1 MKYKCNI
8 CLSDDVLPIL
18 SLPSFPLNSQYFP
31 NKNLNSTKYL
41 KDFYLY
47 YCSNCFHIFGKS
59 EFKLTELYN
68 NEYHYRPS
76 SPNIHS
82 RVNFI
87 SSQLE
92 KLKNISFN
100 RVIDV
105 GCYNG
110 QLLKKV
116 KSFLNADYFIGID
129 PSLPLELLEGNNEI
143 IFIKDFIQNIDLPY
157 YNAKKPDLILSDQCF
172 EHIDD
177 LNLVLGKLYENVSF
191 DSKFYICVPSIEAM
205 MDKLNFQ
212 FIIHEHLNYF
222 SISSL
227 NKLFHKHNLFI
238 QDYYIDYESTSNFLI
253 STFIKSRKE
262 FKNIDDHI
270 YPFNYKDIFL
280 KRYQLFKNNLEINSE
295 LIERLRLNYKIF
307 GFGASDLTSNL
318 SYFMN
323 TDFNYLVNIID
334 DTPWKNNQY
343 LLGINPQISNITDF
357 INDDFKQA
365 FCLVT
370 APQASRH
377 LMGRINTL
385 GFKSILIPTGTLV

>member
-1 MKYKCNI
+1 MYNKCNI
-8 CLSDDVLPIL
+8 CSSEYIYSLL
-18 SLPSFPLNSQYFP
+18 SLPSLPLNSLYFP
-31 NKNLNSTKYL
+31 NKNLNSTKYF
-41 KDFYLY
+41 KDFVLY
-47 YCSNCFHIFGKS
+47 YCSNCYHFFGKS
-59 EFKLTELYN
+59 EFKLTDLYN
-68 NEYHYRPS
+68 NEYNYRPS

-92 KLKNISFN
+92 KIKDISFN

-116 KSFLNADYFIGID
+116 KSFLNADYFIRID
-129 PSLPLELLEGNNEI
+129 PSLPIELLEDNNEF
-143 IFIKDFIQNIDLPY
+143 IFIKDFIQNVDLPY
-157 YNAKKPDLILSDQCF
+157 YNAEKPDLILSDQCF

-177 LNLVLGKLYENVSF
+177 LNIVLTKLYDNVSF

-205 MDKLNFQ
+205 IDKLNFQ

-222 SISSL
+222 SLSSL
-227 NKLFHKHNLFI
+227 NNLFFRHNLFI
-238 QDYYIDYESTSNFLI
+238 QDYYIDYESTSYFLLSI
-253 STFIKSRKE
+253 FIKSRKKI
-262 FKNIDDHI
+262 KNFDKIKFPLLPQDT
-270 YPFNYKDIFL
+270 FL
-280 KRYQLFKNNLEINSE
+280 KRYQLFKNNLEVNCQ
-295 LIERLRLNYKIF
+295 LIERLRLNYKIY

-323 TDFNYLVNIID
+323 TDFKFLVNIID

-343 LLGINPQISNITDF
+343 LLGINPQISNTNDF
-357 INDDFKQA
+357 LNNDFKQS

-377 LMGRINTL
+377 LMERTNIL
-385 GFKSILIPTGTLV
+385 GFKSILIPTGTLI